1 MFRYSQRLLE
11 WLPCK
16 NSRICFVTLTRKGYV
31 DNMRCVAQAL
41 QERRRDLEIVWIT
54 KYPETCGSALASGI
68 KVVLYH
74 TVRHFYLQFTSGII
88 VSDDSLYHGLIRRK
102 GQVYLNVWHGG
113 INYKRLGREGISF
126 EDPLMKKIFEL
137 KNPEPDYMV
146 AGSRFFAEN
155 MKSAFGFD
163 KTVFLE
169 SGLPRNDVLF
179 HDTPPRGKVKRFYGI
194 ETKNVILYAPTFRE
208 QNDSRVIDGIDFERL
223 TKAARQRYGGEWTVL
238 YRAHYFVRDTALYG
252 KNVIDVSGYEDMQEI
267 LIDTDL
273 LISDYSSCMWDYSFL
288 RRPIIVFA
296 PDERDYCER
305 ERGLTAAGKK
315 MPYPKAA
322 CMKELIEIMENHD
335 FTQDVGKIRE
345 HHREMGA
352 FDTGNATKCITDLI
366 ISIVNEKGE

>member
-54 KYPETCGSALASGI
+54 KYPETCGSALDSGI

-126 EDPLMKKIFEL
+126 EDPLMKRIFEL

-179 HDTPPRGKVKRFYGI
+179 HNTPLRGKVKRFYGI

-208 QNDSRVIDGIDFERL
+208 KDNSRVIDGIDFERL
-223 TKAARQRYGGEWTVL
+223 TKAARQRYGGESLYSGRWTAESEAF
-238 YRAHYFVRDTALYG
+238 RA
-252 KNVIDVSGYEDMQEI
+252 
-267 LIDTDL
+267 
-273 LISDYSSCMWDYSFL
+273 
-288 RRPIIVFA
+288 
-296 PDERDYCER
+296 
-305 ERGLTAAGKK
+305 
-315 MPYPKAA
+315 
-322 CMKELIEIMENHD
+322 
-335 FTQDVGKIRE
+335 
-345 HHREMGA
+345 
-352 FDTGNATKCITDLI
+352 DTGIGTGWACYIDRECEESLCRHAI
-366 ISIVNEKGE
+366 L